1 MLRNF
6 PWIVLLMLMLG
17 GLNLLHA
24 QATKSPF
31 SRLGVGD
38 IVEPNL
44 VNNQGMGGVGISNGD
59 IWHLNFKNPA
69 LLPRNTLT
77 VFSAGY
83 IGGYQTLRDSVK
95 TENNG
100 GGNLNYLMLAF
111 PAKRGKWTTSV
122 GILPYSVID
131 FIQTSREPV
140 VGSPSDTTVITEEG
154 SGGLNKFFWSNGVA
168 INKNF
173 SIGLEA
179 AYIFGS
185 ATAEFS
191 NTLLT
196 SETEFNYSP
205 TVRNE
210 INVNDFFFKA
220 GVSYRADSIMNSGTT
235 LQLGLTYD
243 FATDLSAKRTQT
255 YERRLLGQPTSR
267 DTLEFERPGFYR
279 VPQAIGMGISF
290 TQEFKWTVGA
300 DITLQ
305 NWSDFVDFSGSNQN
319 FKNSFSIG
327 VGGELTPDVSSV
339 DNYLAR
345 MTYRFGIN
353 YATLPYVPRAST
365 GEQVRDIGV
374 TFGWTLPVAR
384 FSSIDM
390 AFKIGQRG
398 DVGDNYIRENYYR
411 IYIGFTF
418 NDQWF
423 IKTRYD

>member
-1 MLRNF
+1 MLRSF
-6 PWIVLLMLMLG
+6 SYVFLMIVAMG
-17 GLNLLHA
+17 GSTLVHG

-31 SRLGVGD
+31 SRLGIGD

-44 VNNQGMGGVGISNGD
+44 VNNQGMGGVGISNGNA
-59 IWHLNFKNPA
+59 WHLNYKNPA
-69 LLPRNTLT
+69 LLPSNTLT

-95 TENNG
+95 TESNG
-100 GGNLNYLMLAF
+100 GGNLNYLMLSF
-111 PAKRGKWTTSV
+111 PIKRARWASSI

-131 FIQTSREPV
+131 FVQTSRETV
-140 VGSPSDTTVITEEG
+140 VGSPMDTTLITEEG

-168 INKNF
+168 LNKNF
-173 SIGLEA
+173 SVGIEA

-196 SETEFNYSP
+196 SENSFNYSP
-205 TVRNE
+205 TVSTE
-210 INVNDFFFKA
+210 INVRDFFLKA
-220 GVSYRADSIMNSGTT
+220 GVAYRADSIMNSGTR

-243 FATDLSAKRTQT
+243 FATDLNAKRTQT

-279 VPQAIGMGISF
+279 LPQAIGIGVSF
-290 TQEFKWTVGA
+290 TQQFKWTVGA
-300 DITLQ
+300 DLTLQ
-305 NWSDFVDFSGSNQN
+305 NWSDFLDFSGSNQN
-319 FKNSFSIG
+319 LKNTFSLG
-327 VGGELTPDVSSV
+327 VGGEYTPDVSSV
-339 DNYLAR
+339 DNYLER
-345 MTYRFGIN
+345 ITYRIGIN
-353 YATLPYVPRAST
+353 YATLPYVPRSAT
-365 GEQVRDIGV
+365 GEQVKDFGIN
-374 TFGWTLPVAR
+374 FGWTLPVAR

-390 AFKIGQRG
+390 AFKVGRRG
-398 DVGDNYIRENYYR
+398 NVEDNYIRENYYK

-423 IKTRYD
+423 IKSRYD

>member
-17 GLNLLHA
+17 GWNLLHA

-95 TENNG
+95 TESNG

-140 VGSPSDTTVITEEG
+140 VGSPNDTTLITEEG

-210 INVNDFFFKA
+210 INVSDFFFKA
-220 GVSYRADSIMNSGTT
+220 GVSYRADSIMNSGTS

-279 VPQAIGMGISF
+279 VPQAIGLGISF

-398 DVGDNYIRENYYR
+398 DVGKNYIRENYYR